1 MCNNEYGM
9 IKITQDTWL
18 NSKYTASDP
27 NSGLGF
33 PDLSRIA
40 KAYDLNVIDIDNH
53 SELHYIDYILDYD
66 GPIFCNVNIKQCEQI
81 LPKLVFGKPI
91 EDMAPLLEREEFE
104 EIMKN

>member
-18 NSKYTASDP
+18 NSKYTASDT

-33 PDLSRIA
+33 PDLYKIA
-40 KAYDLNVIDIDNH
+40 KAYNLHVIDIDNH
-53 SELHYIDYILDYD
+53 SELDFIDYILEYD
-66 GPIFCNVNIKQCEQI
+66 GPIFCNVKIKPCEQI

-91 EDMAPLLEREEFE
+91 EDMAPLLERDEFE
-104 EIMKN
+104 KIMGN